1 MNSAIGGTPSPRN
14 NRTMWRTQF
23 GNSSNSVPPSGFPH
37 SSKVGSFRYP
47 QMRELRTRERW
58 EAAANALRIQP
69 APLGHPLDRGRED
82 RRRPLEWVVGYF
94 GSFKDILIQSDPDD
108 SSQHS

>member
-1 MNSAIGGTPSPRN
+1 
-14 NRTMWRTQF
+14 MWRTLF
-23 GNSSNSVPPSGFPH
+23 GNSSNSVPRSGFPH

-69 APLGHPLDRGRED
+69 ARLGHPLDRGRED
-82 RRRPLEWVVGYF
+82 RATTARMRGLCRSRTGFLNDTCLSSRRREAF
-94 GSFKDILIQSDPDD
+94 NAH
-108 SSQHS
+108 SQFS